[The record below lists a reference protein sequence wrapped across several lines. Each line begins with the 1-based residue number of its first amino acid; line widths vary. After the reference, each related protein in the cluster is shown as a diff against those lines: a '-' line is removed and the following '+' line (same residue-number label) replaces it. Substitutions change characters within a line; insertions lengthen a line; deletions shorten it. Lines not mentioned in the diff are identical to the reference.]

1 MYLSTTKQRVL
12 SQLMATLAEP
22 HGEAEIRQRIGVQM
36 LDLLDADYYASYVW
50 DDAHRDFRHRVA
62 LNMSD
67 SNLSQYET
75 YYQFHDPI
83 THAMRTRRV
92 PTLAM
97 QVMPQAELVRTEFFN
112 DFLYRDGLYWGINLY
127 AWEADQNIGDMR
139 IWRNRRRDNFDRDA
153 VELLEFIKP
162 AFEVALRRGCRQ
174 ESAQTA
180 PIDIGRQALPAQAQD
195 LLSER
200 ELEVARLLAMG
211 LSDKV
216 IAQRLGIGY
225 TTVRSHVK
233 HAFQKLGAC
242 NRVQLAQRLNA

>member
-1 MYLSTTKQRVL
+1 
-12 SQLMATLAEP
+12 MATLAEP

-50 DDAHRDFRHRVA
+50 DDTHRDFRHRVA

-127 AWEADQNIGDMR
+127 AWEAEQNIGDMR
-139 IWRNRRRDNFDRDA
+139 IWRNRRRDNFDREA

-162 AFEVALRRGCRQ
+162 AFEVALRRGCRRIDTHA
-174 ESAQTA
+174 SAL
-180 PIDIGRQALPAQAQD
+180 DIGWQAQPAHV

-200 ELEVARLLAMG
+200 ELEVARLLAIG
-211 LSDKV
+211 LSDKL

-225 TTVRSHVK
+225 TTVRSHIR

-242 NRVQLAQRLNA
+242 NRVQLAQRLSA